1 MKKRKITYS
10 PTARQKKQRDV
21 QTEPPTKPEVTNEEA
36 IARRQKTKTIVCIA
50 VAAVLAVVLITVAIL
65 IPVLSMNET
74 VTDDTFLKWQ
84 TYNPETGES
93 EEDGIFNSNPIATI
107 TITGDD
113 KTAFRQLFG
122 KDKVDLE
129 FEIFMDSAPYAGMN
143 FLYLAESGFYN
154 NTIISYVHGGKAMF
168 CGFTEAKN
176 GSNRALEE
184 NFILNLKGFVNH
196 RQNTPSFSNDSKD
209 FKLGY
214 RLRREYDRRITG
226 DVCGFLTM
234 IASNSYSYSSSTAF
248 MMFTN
253 SSPQYDFLGLSS
265 VDSYLSWVGKTNN
278 EESKAAMAMIDSL
291 NSELSGKFY
300 KTDWAVR
307 ITSIKTNL
315 SAARKNYLKNNFERL
330 LTCTENAGAYVDNW
344 TNNAYNES
352 YYCY

>member
-10 PTARQKKQRDV
+10 PTARQKRQRDA
-21 QTEPPTKPEVTNEEA
+21 QPEPPKPEVTDEEA

-50 VAAVLAVVLITVAIL
+50 VASVLAVVLITVAIL
-65 IPVLSMNET
+65 IPVLLMNET
-74 VTDDTFLKWQ
+74 VTDNTFLEWR
-84 TYNPETGES
+84 TCNPKTGEP
-93 EEDGIFNSNPIATI
+93 EDGIFNSNPIATI

-113 KTAFRQLFG
+113 KTAFRQFFG
-122 KDKVDLE
+122 KDKIDLE

-143 FLYLAESGFYN
+143 FLYLAESGFYD

-196 RQNTPSFSNDSKD
+196 RQNTPSFSNDNKD

-214 RLRREYDRRITG
+214 RLRREYDRKITG
-226 DVCGFLTM
+226 DVSGFLTM

-253 SSPQYDFLGLSS
+253 SSPQYDMLGLSNI
-265 VDSYLSWVGKTNN
+265 DSYLSWVGKTNN
-278 EESKAAMAMIDSL
+278 EESKAAMATIDSL

-307 ITSIKTNL
+307 ITSIKTDL
-315 SAARKNYLKNNFERL
+315 SAARKNYLKNNFEKL
-330 LTCTENAGAYVDNW
+330 LTCTEGKGAYIDNW
-344 TNNAYNES
+344 TSTAYNES
-352 YYCY
+352 YFCY